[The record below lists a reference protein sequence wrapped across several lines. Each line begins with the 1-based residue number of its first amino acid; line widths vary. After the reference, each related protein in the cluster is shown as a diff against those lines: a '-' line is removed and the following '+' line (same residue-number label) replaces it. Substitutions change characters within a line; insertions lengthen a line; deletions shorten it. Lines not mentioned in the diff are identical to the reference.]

1 MTAYHDAETKFV
13 GRVALVTGASS
24 GIGRETAKLLASR
37 GVKVMGVARR
47 ADRLA
52 SLKDEA
58 GVQYITASI
67 ETRAQCTEVV
77 DETRRRLGPITILIN
92 NAGWGGSNDS
102 PIWEE
107 TWENWDKSLALN
119 LQAPFA
125 LSQLVAHDIR
135 AAGWGRIVMVSS
147 TAGDTGAPA
156 MSPYCSAKHG
166 VIGLTRSLALDL
178 ASVGATCNAVLP
190 GWVRTEMSHRD
201 AVKEAARR
209 GMTADEVWAE
219 RAANYPG
226 GRVLTPD
233 EVALVIGF
241 LVSAELRGINGEAIR
256 VSRGSVW

>member
-1 MTAYHDAETKFV
+1 MTVTDERRPLAGK
-13 GRVALVTGASS
+13 VALVTGASS
-24 GIGRETAKLLASR
+24 GIGRETAKLLANR
-37 GVKVMGVARR
+37 GARVMGVARR

-52 SLKDEA
+52 FLKEEA
-58 GVQYITASI
+58 GVEFIVGSI
-67 ETRAQCTEVV
+67 ETREECREIIAEV
-77 DETRRRLGPITILIN
+77 RRRLGPITILVN

-107 TWENWDKSLALN
+107 TWENWDRSLALN
-119 LQAPFA
+119 LAAPFA

-147 TAGDTGAPA
+147 TAGDTGAPS
-156 MSPYCSAKHG
+156 MSPYCAAKHG
-166 VIGLTRSLALDL
+166 VIGLMRSLAQDM
-178 ASVGATCNAVLP
+178 ASAGATCNAVLP
-190 GWVRTEMSHRD
+190 GWVRTEMAHRD
-201 AVKEAARR
+201 AEKEAARR
-209 GMTADEVWAE
+209 GMSPDEVWAE

-241 LVSAELRGINGEAIR
+241 LVSEESRGINGEAIR